1 MKPILFETSHLLQ
14 CPGFS
19 TCSLGQ
25 CSGFSICQVSL
36 PHVLGI
42 WGCCLRGCWISRTW
56 DTSGIR
62 VDGEGTCTMRVHVL
76 YLIIWFP
83 CRPWKTISHNH
94 TGTHFMLYLRW
105 CPCFGQTRH
114 LIIYQVYPVYPSFLV
129 YDDAIR
135 TTEYRRRPI
144 DAINRRHR
152 PNQTANQCVVN
163 LGYYVASDAASTV
176 HRCHK
181 VNLHLENLDVNWL
194 MLGQI
199 LAKSPTAVGCA
210 SCIMMCHTN
219 RFFMV
224 KTSGEVWPRSPFS
237 IQGFLSKSHQ
247 LFQLLDGA

>member
-114 LIIYQVYPVYPSFLV
+114 LIIYQVYSSISSISKFSCL
-129 YDDAIR
+129 
-135 TTEYRRRPI
+135 RRC
-144 DAINRRHR
+144 N
-152 PNQTANQCVVN
+152 
-163 LGYYVASDAASTV
+163 
-176 HRCHK
+176 
-181 VNLHLENLDVNWL
+181 
-194 MLGQI
+194 
-199 LAKSPTAVGCA
+199 
-210 SCIMMCHTN
+210 TN
-219 RFFMV
+219 
-224 KTSGEVWPRSPFS
+224 
-237 IQGFLSKSHQ
+237 H
-247 LFQLLDGA
+247 

>member
-1 MKPILFETSHLLQ
+1 MIFQWFRFVVDVKRGWYGPVKPILFETSDLSQ

-36 PHVLGI
+36 PHVFGI

-105 CPCFGQTRH
+105 
-114 LIIYQVYPVYPSFLV
+114 Y
-129 YDDAIR
+129 
-135 TTEYRRRPI
+135 
-144 DAINRRHR
+144 AINRRHR
-152 PNQTANQCVVN
+152 PNQTANQCIVN

-181 VNLHLENLDVNWL
+181 VNLHLENLDVN
-194 MLGQI
+194 
-199 LAKSPTAVGCA
+199 
-210 SCIMMCHTN
+210 
-219 RFFMV
+219 
-224 KTSGEVWPRSPFS
+224 
-237 IQGFLSKSHQ
+237 
-247 LFQLLDGA
+247 